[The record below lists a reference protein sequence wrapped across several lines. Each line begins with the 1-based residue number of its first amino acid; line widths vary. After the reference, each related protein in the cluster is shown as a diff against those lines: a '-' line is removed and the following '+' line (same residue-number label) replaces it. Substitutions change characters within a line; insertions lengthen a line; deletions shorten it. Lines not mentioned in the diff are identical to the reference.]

1 MVQKV
6 PAPNDIKSNW
16 SYLKHSAATI
26 VRLYT
31 LYEPLKTFTYMSLPF
46 LLTGLYLLARFF
58 FFYFTGATGVARYIQ
73 SVAVGGTSL
82 TIGFLLIILG
92 IIGDLIATNRLL
104 IEETLYRTKRQE
116 LAKPT
121 PIDQKTEPLKEK
133 SPW

>member
-1 MVQKV
+1 
-6 PAPNDIKSNW
+6 
-16 SYLKHSAATI
+16 
-26 VRLYT
+26 
-31 LYEPLKTFTYMSLPF
+31 MSLPF